1 MTTLELALWASANS
15 VDFQDVGV
23 TEIFEDEEDT
33 EVLFFGAEP
42 VGYKIEPGHY
52 LYYYASNYPFYIEV
66 TRNGEENALI
76 PDAILKCHDCDDRIF
91 LYKLD

>member
-23 TEIFEDEEDT
+23 TEILEDDEDL
-33 EVLFFGAEP
+33 EVTFFGAEP
-42 VGYKIEPGHY
+42 VGYKIKPGAY
-52 LYYYASNYPFYIEV
+52 LYYYASNYAFYIEV
-66 TRNGEENALI
+66 TRDGKEIALV
-76 PDAILKCHDCDDRIF
+76 PDVILKCHDCDDRIF